1 MPGEFEFIE
10 TLGEGAF
17 GKVYLVSSKNGGG
30 QYAMK
35 VIDLRTS
42 PQDEK
47 DLAVKEA
54 QLLKQ
59 LDHPHVLSYTDSFEA
74 DGALCIVTGYC
85 ANGDL
90 SVFLEKRNRKKL
102 EEDRLLE
109 WFRQIAS
116 ALEYLHG
123 QKIIH
128 RDVKTPNIFL
138 TDDWQTQLG
147 DLGLAKVLE
156 RPNAK
161 AVTFCGSPYY
171 MSPEIFSCK
180 PYDEKSDIWALAV
193 IVYEM
198 ATLERPFD
206 AMLMH
211 QLVFKIVHGGL
222 PAMPTEYNPKLN
234 KLLSDMMQKDP
245 LKRPSAS
252 DIVNNDLFKGVQKQK
267 PPLAPKPTPRRKEA
281 KAPRDIGEGAGP
293 FNMKTLL
300 DTLSDVHKKDR
311 AAGGTDFDKTLT
323 HILEDSHKPKLDK
336 TFKNVTIKTIKSPTK
351 SPTSPISPASV
362 SDVNVSVRSGAAA
375 SDFTATMI
383 DFQKKVADES
393 FNVMQLVVR
402 TMTGLFPK
410 DEKEKQEAF
419 TRTSDPQGMILRQ
432 IEHLQYYCVK
442 ALNNDYGLFQ
452 KAYDTLGQERDEEK
466 LEENLIKIL
475 GHEKFN
481 LCGVQLFF
489 LKNFEYNLEKLQG
502 Q

>member
-1 MPGEFEFIE
+1 MPADFKLLQ

-17 GKVYLVSSKNGGG
+17 GKVYLVSKNGGD

-59 LDHPHVLSYTDSFEA
+59 LDHPHVLNYTDSFEK

-109 WFRQIAS
+109 WFKQIAS

-123 QKIIH
+123 KTIIH

-138 TDDWQTQLG
+138 TDDWQTKLG

-222 PAMPTEYNPKLN
+222 PAMPTDYNPGLVYV
-234 KLLSDMMQKDP
+234 LSAMMQKDP
-245 LKRPSAS
+245 TKRPSAA
-252 DIVNNDLFKGVQKQK
+252 DIVNNDLFKGRKK
-267 PPLAPKPTPRRKEA
+267 PPVIAPKPKLLVAEMKARKYEA
-281 KAPRDIGEGAGP
+281 GGNGP
-293 FNMKTLL
+293 FNMQKLL
-300 DTLSDVHKKDR
+300 DTLSDVHNKDR
-311 AAGGTDFDKTLT
+311 GASGGADYDGDATLTSIMADNYKPRMDKTV
-323 HILEDSHKPKLDK
+323 KNMK
-336 TFKNVTIKTIKSPTK
+336 TVKSPVK
-351 SPTSPISPASV
+351 VIAPIPVPEAST
-362 SDVNVSVRSGAAA
+362 SDVNISVRSSYGDQ
-375 SDFTATMI
+375 DFTKTMV
-383 DFQKKVADES
+383 DFRQKVADES

-419 TRTSDPQGMILRQ
+419 TRTTDPQGMILRQ
-432 IEHLQYYCVK
+432 IEHLQYYCMK
-442 ALNNDYGLFQ
+442 ALGNDVDLFQ
-452 KAYDTLGQERDEEK
+452 KAYDTLGSERDEEK
-466 LEENLIKIL
+466 LEENLIRIL
-475 GHEKFN
+475 GQEKFG
-481 LCGVQLFF
+481 LCGVQLLF
-489 LKNFEYNLEKLQG
+489 LKNFEYNLNKLNS
-502 Q
+502 